1 MYKKLI
7 TLVSKI
13 KQDKLLHIDVCFV
26 ISFFIVKAISPLVG
40 LIASLIIANT
50 VTILIGYFK
59 EHKDSKELDNMF
71 DKKDIIA
78 DAIGSII
85 GSLFALI

>member
-13 KQDKLLHIDVCFV
+13 QQDKLLHIDVCFV

-40 LIASLIIANT
+40 LIASLVIANIII
-50 VTILIGYFK
+50 ILIGYLK
-59 EHKDSKELDNMF
+59 EKKDSKEPDNVF
-71 DKKDIIA
+71 DSKDIIA
-78 DAIGSII
+78 DVVGSII
-85 GSLFALI
+85 GSLFAIV

>member
-13 KQDKLLHIDVCFV
+13 KQDKLLHINVCFV

-40 LIASLIIANT
+40 LIASLIIANIT
-50 VTILIGYFK
+50 TIIIGYFK
-59 EHKDSKELDNMF
+59 EKKDNKEPDNKF

-78 DAIGSII
+78 DAVGSII
-85 GSLFALI
+85 GSIFAII

>member
-13 KQDKLLHIDVCFV
+13 SQDKLLHIDVCFV

-40 LIASLIIANT
+40 LITSLVIANII
-50 VTILIGYFK
+50 TILIGYLK
-59 EHKDSKELDNMF
+59 EKKDSKELNNVF
-71 DKKDIIA
+71 DSKDIIA
-78 DAIGSII
+78 DIVGSII
-85 GSLFALI
+85 GSLFAII

>member
-26 ISFFIVKAISPLVG
+26 ISFFIVKAISPLIG
-40 LIASLIIANT
+40 LIASLVIANII
-50 VTILIGYFK
+50 TILIGYLK
-59 EHKDSKELDNMF
+59 ERKDSKEPDNVF
-71 DKKDIIA
+71 DSKDIIA
-78 DAIGSII
+78 DVIGSII
-85 GSLFALI
+85 GSLFAII

>member
-59 EHKDSKELDNMF
+59 EHKDSKEPDNMF

-85 GSLFALI
+85 GSLFTLI

>member
-59 EHKDSKELDNMF
+59 EYKDSKEPDNMF

-78 DAIGSII
+78 DAVGSII

>member
-26 ISFFIVKAISPLVG
+26 ISFFIVKAISPVVG
-40 LIASLIIANT
+40 LIASLIIANIT
-50 VTILIGYFK
+50 TILIGYFK
-59 EHKDSKELDNMF
+59 EGIDDKEPDNKF

-78 DAIGSII
+78 DVIGSII
-85 GSLFALI
+85 GSIFAII

>member
-40 LIASLIIANT
+40 LIASLIIANI

-59 EHKDSKELDNMF
+59 EKKDSKEPDNKF

-78 DAIGSII
+78 DVVGSII
-85 GSLFALI
+85 GSIFALI